1 MGAGGSAQEIR
12 AHSGP
17 YQTRRVPDRN
27 SHIVPRHKLP
37 HQVLEGFTS
46 YMKTE
51 IEKSQEKQKRNRQA
65 SLKQAPKSTNPP
77 AHPQSTN
84 IISSSTANNSIPV
97 PISSNHPLPESND
110 KKPDS
115 AHQNHA
121 IEESKNPHMKSDGGE
136 NDIKEINHTHE
147 SKVKDS
153 DRTSFKVETEE
164 REIEVYK
171 NPESPRPAPP
181 VFDENLE
188 AEAIYNNLERKAK
201 EKEAVELAQKVAHE
215 NKLKIEHELG
225 EKRNELNQLEDKYE
239 NIAAKYMNKK

>member
-17 YQTRRVPDRN
+17 YQTRRIPDRN
-27 SHIVPRHKLP
+27 PHTVLRHKLP
-37 HQVLEGFTS
+37 QQVLEGFTS

-51 IEKSQEKQKRNRQA
+51 IDKSQEKQKKNRQS
-65 SLKQAPKSTNPP
+65 SLKQVSKTANPP
-77 AHPQSTN
+77 PHTGSSN
-84 IISSSTANNSIPV
+84 ILSSSTANNSVPV
-97 PISSNHPLPESND
+97 PLPSNPLPDSNN

-115 AHQNHA
+115 VSAGNQL
-121 IEESKNPHMKSDGGE
+121 EESKHPHIKSDLGE
-136 NDIKEINHTHE
+136 NDIKERIQTNE
-147 SKVKDS
+147 SKLKES
-153 DRTSFKVETEE
+153 DRSSFKVETEE

-188 AEAIYNNLERKAK
+188 AEAIYNKSERKAK
-201 EKEAVELAQKVAHE
+201 EREAVELAQKVAHE
-215 NKLKIEHELG
+215 QKLKVEQELG
-225 EKRNELNQLEDKYE
+225 EKKNELNQLEDKYE